1 MSIENVENTFKN
13 RLSFEFNRTGS
24 YSIYD
29 LFDIK
34 DCITCTSKILTL
46 SNLKINNMRDL
57 IEEATPSIYSTV
69 SWLEKHLI
77 FKEDVEFF
85 KAKGVNPLYF
95 LDDTID
101 FWIKLYFYEAI
112 IREKEQI
119 PGDCK
124 DENYMLRFKFKFD
137 DFTKD
142 VNILTDI
149 KSHINEE
156 LKEKSRVLD
165 FFDTTFVKIEIG
177 YYILAPDDEEDGKEE
192 DESVLYR

>member
-57 IEEATPSIYSTV
+57 IEETTPSIYSTV

-137 DFTKD
+137 HFTKD